1 MQDIKIVIS
10 EYAYVCV
17 SEKKKAQRTF
27 LVKQPSIFS
36 LHLNSVFAICKDNL
50 KAGNWFKENIFKSEA
65 FNN

>member
-17 SEKKKAQRTF
+17 SEKKSAAHLFGQAAKHF
-27 LVKQPSIFS
+27 FS
-36 LHLNSVFAICKDNL
+36 TSEFCLCNARDNL

-65 FNN
+65 FYN